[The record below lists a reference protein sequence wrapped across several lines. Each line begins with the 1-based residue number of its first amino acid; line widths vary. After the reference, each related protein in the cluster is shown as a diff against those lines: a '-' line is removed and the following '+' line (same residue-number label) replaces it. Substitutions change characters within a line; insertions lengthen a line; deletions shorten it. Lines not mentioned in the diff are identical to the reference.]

1 VRRLI
6 ELSFANPHNTQF
18 NVLCSSATARKPRH
32 DGFVIIVSIGVVD
45 GKECVEVHQGVF
57 TKMDRASSYI
67 QMNRPRELA
76 GRIGPDELIGHD
88 RDCQWVM
95 IVNN

>member
-1 VRRLI
+1 VI
-6 ELSFANPHNTQF
+6 
-18 NVLCSSATARKPRH
+18 
-32 DGFVIIVSIGVVD
+32 FVTIGVAD
-45 GKECVEVHQGVF
+45 EKECVEVHQGVF

-67 QMNRPRELA
+67 QMDRPRELA

-88 RDCQWVM
+88 RDCLWIM